1 MRFILLLG
9 LSLIVGL
16 FSLSAMAKEK
26 TVTLDVENMTCALCP
41 YTVKTA
47 LIKVD
52 GVLSAKVSYEDQN
65 AVVVFDDEETS
76 IEALTEATAD
86 YGYPSHLA
94 SDLKE

>member
-9 LSLIVGL
+9 LSMIVGL
-16 FSLSAMAKEK
+16 FSLSAMAEEK

-41 YTVKTA
+41 FTVKTA
-47 LIKVD
+47 LMKVD

-65 AVVVFDDEETS
+65 AVVVFDDEKTR
-76 IEALTEATAD
+76 IEALTEATAN

-94 SDLKE
+94 LEMKE